1 MRCGLGPFA
10 CRRWGYLEGF
20 GFSVLAPEQHFPQQA
35 PQAQAIEAPPSGFD
49 ATLSRVRMAARTSI
63 ETCRTADRT
72 VVGSSATPRDTASGP
87 AAIPCESRGGGYS
100 KRAAATSLKG

>member
-1 MRCGLGPFA
+1 M
-10 CRRWGYLEGF
+10 GYFEGF

-35 PQAQAIEAPPSGFD
+35 PQAQAMKAPPSFD

-72 VVGSSATPRDTASGP
+72 VVGSSATPRDTVSGP
-87 AAIPCESRGGGYS
+87 AANPCESRGGDCS
-100 KRAAATSLKG
+100 KRAAATSPKG